1 MSIAV
6 NEKLV
11 TWIEE
16 KVKSEYADDISL
28 ALLYGSFVNGTANSR
43 SDIDCYFI
51 PRTERGYR
59 LAGTFMIAGVG
70 YDIFPID
77 WERVRNIANLEE
89 GLLPLVGDV
98 KVLYSSSEEDLG
110 RFRGLQVQ
118 MKDNLADKQK
128 SQTAAR
134 KRAESA
140 CGNSETGWTYHY
152 AISRCRGDLQQ

>member
-1 MSIAV
+1 
-6 NEKLV
+6 
-11 TWIEE
+11 
-16 KVKSEYADDISL
+16 
-28 ALLYGSFVNGTANSR
+28 
-43 SDIDCYFI
+43 
-51 PRTERGYR
+51 
-59 LAGTFMIAGVG
+59 MIAGVG

-77 WERVRNIANLEE
+77 WERVRNIGNLEE

-98 KVLYSSSEEDLG
+98 KVLYSASEENLG

-140 CGNSETGWTYHY
+140 CENSETGRTYHY
-152 AISRCRGDLQQ
+152 AISGWGR

>member
-1 MSIAV
+1 
-6 NEKLV
+6 
-11 TWIEE
+11 
-16 KVKSEYADDISL
+16 
-28 ALLYGSFVNGTANSR
+28 
-43 SDIDCYFI
+43 
-51 PRTERGYR
+51 
-59 LAGTFMIAGVG
+59 MIAGVG
-70 YDIFPID
+70 YDIFPMD

-140 CGNSETGWTYHY
+140 CGNSETGRTYHY
-152 AISRCRGDLQQ
+152 AISGWGR

>member
-1 MSIAV
+1 
-6 NEKLV
+6 
-11 TWIEE
+11 
-16 KVKSEYADDISL
+16 
-28 ALLYGSFVNGTANSR
+28 
-43 SDIDCYFI
+43 
-51 PRTERGYR
+51 
-59 LAGTFMIAGVG
+59 MIAGVG
-70 YDIFPID
+70 YDIFPMD

-98 KVLYSSSEEDLG
+98 KVLYSASEEDLG

-152 AISRCRGDLQQ
+152 AIGRCRGDLQQ